1 MNILY
6 IGSGFVGTCSAA
18 VSADSGHHVMVYD
31 VDVQKINQLNTFDR
45 DDIETCLFEKGL
57 GDLLVR
63 NRERIEFTADYEK
76 VKAYLDSVEA
86 IFLCLPTPEIG
97 ETGESNLSYYKQAL
111 STLAPHLKARVGG
124 TQSNHI
130 VLINKSTVPIEMVDA
145 TMQVLADAGVT
156 SVGVVSNPEF
166 LVEGKA
172 IEGSL
177 KPDRIVVGAWAQKDF
192 EVMRS
197 LYRRFVDAPDVQYI
211 EVNPKEAAA
220 GKLLAN
226 FVLFN
231 KLAVCFDVVGRVAEL
246 FPHIQYEQLR
256 KILASDARIGSWG
269 LYDSLYA
276 GGSCFIK
283 DARSLAF
290 QLRTQGAEPTLVDQ
304 VYLSNKKQLDRFLY
318 RIVGATNQQM
328 NGKTVALLGTA
339 FKRDTNDVRN
349 SPSIDIARF
358 LVTQGVQKIL
368 VHDPVATD
376 NFMAVFAH
384 ESEVLSRLEI
394 VSHEFEAAKQAD
406 IVIISTDW
414 PQFRGLADALM
425 AETTHRPIIADGRR
439 MLQHRYADL
448 QTAGYIVIAVGSPDF
463 TK

>member
-1 MNILY
+1 MKLLY
-6 IGSGFVGTCSAA
+6 IGSGFVGACSAA
-18 VSADSGHHVMVYD
+18 VSADSGHQVLVYD
-31 VDVQKINQLNTFDR
+31 VDERKIAQLSTFDR
-45 DDIETCLFEKGL
+45 DNIEMCLFEKGL

-63 NRERIEFTADYEK
+63 NRERIEFTTDYEK
-76 VKAYLDSVEA
+76 VKAYLGSVEA

-97 ETGESNLSYYKQAL
+97 ETGESNLSYYTQAL
-111 STLAPHLKARVGG
+111 GTLVPYLKARLGG
-124 TQSNHI
+124 AQSNHI
-130 VLINKSTVPIEMVDA
+130 VLINKSTVPIEMVD
-145 TMQVLADAGVT
+145 TTQRVLVDAGVLN
-156 SVGVVSNPEF
+156 VGVVSNPEF

-177 KPDRIVVGAWAQKDF
+177 KPDRIVVGAWEQKDF
-192 EVMRS
+192 DVMRS

-226 FVLFN
+226 FILFN

-256 KILASDARIGSWG
+256 KILVSDARIGSWG

-283 DARSLAF
+283 DARSLSF
-290 QLRTQGAEPTLVDQ
+290 QLRTQGADPTLVDQ
-304 VYLSNKKQLDRFLY
+304 VYLSNKRQLDGFLN
-318 RIVGATNQQM
+318 RIVKATGGQM
-328 NGKTVALLGTA
+328 GGKTVALLGTA

-349 SPSIDIARF
+349 SPSIDITRF
-358 LVTQGVQKIL
+358 LIDQGVQKIL

-376 NFMAVFAH
+376 NFLTVFAH
-384 ESEVLSRLEI
+384 EPEVLSRLEV
-394 VSHEFEAAKQAD
+394 VSHEFDAAKRAD

-414 PQFRGLADALM
+414 PQFRGLADVLM
-425 AETTHRPIIADGRR
+425 SETGHRPIIADGRR
-439 MLQHRYADL
+439 MLQHRYVDL
-448 QTAGYIVIAVGSPDF
+448 RTAGYVVVAVGSPDGV
-463 TK
+463 